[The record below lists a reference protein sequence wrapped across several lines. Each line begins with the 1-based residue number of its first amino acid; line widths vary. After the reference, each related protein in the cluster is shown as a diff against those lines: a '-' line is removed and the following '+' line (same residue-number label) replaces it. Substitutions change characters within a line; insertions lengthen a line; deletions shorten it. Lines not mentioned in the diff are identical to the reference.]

1 MVLKGNK
8 SDSHCL
14 SPHRI
19 HLEWKMWWQRTWT
32 ISYFCEEIPH
42 LLSDL
47 LFYHVPR
54 PKSSRIFLRE
64 GVFEFI
70 LWACAC
76 LLPAESGCYYSTL
89 KNCLASAR
97 KYLPNNRFTIML
109 NKMKQQPVIF
119 FYPSTA
125 PPSPFREIVNAK
137 CPPTPSNGHVE
148 KDLCYFPLRLF
159 KHHKWHVWVDESW
172 C

>member
-1 MVLKGNK
+1 
-8 SDSHCL
+8 
-14 SPHRI
+14 
-19 HLEWKMWWQRTWT
+19 MWWQRTWT
-32 ISYFCEEIPH
+32 VSYFCEEIPH

-89 KNCLASAR
+89 KNCLASAHVNI
-97 KYLPNNRFTIML
+97 YLTTDLPPCWTKRSNNLSFFTLLLHPPPLLGRLSM
-109 NKMKQQPVIF
+109 QSAHQPL
-119 FYPSTA
+119 
-125 PPSPFREIVNAK
+125 
-137 CPPTPSNGHVE
+137 PSNGHVE

-159 KHHKWHVWVDESW
+159 KHHKWHVWVGESW